1 MSREVMMLAIKRRRR
16 NKELLELNRKDYMR
30 DYQKKYYAK
39 HREEILAKKQEWYA
53 NLSKD
58 KKKEFIKKSNLKK

>member
-1 MSREVMMLAIKRRRR
+1 
-16 NKELLELNRKDYMR
+16 MR

-39 HREEILAKKQEWYA
+39 HREEILAKKREWYA